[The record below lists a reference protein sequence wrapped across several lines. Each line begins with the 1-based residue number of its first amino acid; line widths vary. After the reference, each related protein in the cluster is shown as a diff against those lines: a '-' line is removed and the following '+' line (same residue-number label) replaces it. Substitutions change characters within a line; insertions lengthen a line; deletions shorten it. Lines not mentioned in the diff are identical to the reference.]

1 MSRYYRP
8 SNLSLEQNVFPANPF
23 SSYQC
28 VTNIPYARNSNK
40 TVQQPE
46 ITVISPPLPE
56 IDHGLI
62 SGLDACYQFT
72 PPHSFPVTHTGWI
85 FLDSEP

>member
-8 SNLSLEQNVFPANPF
+8 SNPLLEQNVFPANPF
-23 SSYQC
+23 SSYQL

-46 ITVISPPLPE
+46 ITVISPPLP
-56 IDHGLI
+56 GLVLTLAI
-62 SGLDACYQFT
+62 SSPHPT
-72 PPHSFPVTHTGWI
+72 PPPLHTLGGFSWTV
-85 FLDSEP
+85 SHKSK